1 MEPEAPTLLEAAVLL
16 EDPELAPQPASR
28 HRLRLRARSKESV
41 RFIVF
46 PILSKSKILYG
57 RLFHPV

>member
-1 MEPEAPTLLEAAVLL
+1 MLLEAAVLL

-28 HRLRLRARSKESV
+28 HRLRLRARSKESI